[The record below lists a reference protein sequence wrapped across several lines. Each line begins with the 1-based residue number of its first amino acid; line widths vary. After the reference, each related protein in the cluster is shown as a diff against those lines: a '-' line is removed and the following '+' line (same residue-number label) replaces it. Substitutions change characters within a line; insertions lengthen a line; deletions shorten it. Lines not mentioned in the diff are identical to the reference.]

1 MGRFLAAV
9 ARKVSRNRAIAML
22 DVATQVP
29 FQMAARAKLQACMT
43 GVARYAF
50 AYFAEKMIDSAARRQ
65 CVQTLRPKTAMRYC
79 FITGF

>member
-1 MGRFLAAV
+1 MVRFLAAGV
-9 ARKVSRNRAIAML
+9 GKVSRNRAIAML
-22 DVATQVP
+22 DIATQVP

-43 GVARYAF
+43 GVARCAF
-50 AYFAEKMIDSAARRQ
+50 AYFAEKMIDSATQRL